1 MHRLADELMINDL
14 DEGSLLERI
23 FPRLG
28 PANVPVGPGDDAA
41 VIDAP
46 DARTVISI
54 DTLVQDQDFRL
65 EWPSGYRTTGYDV
78 GWKSVAQNL
87 SDINAMGA
95 VPTALVISLTLPG
108 STPVAWVEDLA
119 DGVAEAIRTLGADRC
134 CVVGGDLGRGDALV
148 VTAAVTG
155 DLEGRRPVLRS
166 GAHPGDIVA
175 VAGTLGQ
182 AAAGLS
188 LLDSTHFMAEAR
200 DGLQALANIQSRP
213 EPPLHAGPAAAKAGA
228 TAMMDISDGL
238 LRDAARLARASSV
251 SVDLFAA
258 ALQGFVEPL
267 GEAADLLG
275 ADPMEW
281 VLGGGE
287 DHGLLC
293 TFPAVEALPDGF
305 VAVGTVRESGSAR
318 ATLDGAAVQAIG
330 WDHFGG

>member
-1 MHRLADELMINDL
+1 MINDL

-108 STPVAWVEDLA
+108 RRRWRGLRIWPTAWPRRSGNLA
-119 DGVAEAIRTLGADRC
+119 RTGAPSSAAIWAGATRWSS
-134 CVVGGDLGRGDALV
+134 RPPSPAISK
-148 VTAAVTG
+148 AAVRCSAA
-155 DLEGRRPVLRS
+155 GR
-166 GAHPGDIVA
+166 AAGDIVA

-188 LLDSTHFMAEAR
+188 LLDSTHFKGEAR

-251 SVDLFAA
+251 SVDLVGKKLRDLPFHSAA
-258 ALQGFVEPL
+258 QRRCAKRIRWTGCVVVEKI
-267 GEAADLLG
+267 
-275 ADPMEW
+275 
-281 VLGGGE
+281 
-287 DHGLLC
+287 
-293 TFPAVEALPDGF
+293 T
-305 VAVGTVRESGSAR
+305 GSCVPSHAP
-318 ATLDGAAVQAIG
+318 
-330 WDHFGG
+330 

>member
-1 MHRLADELMINDL
+1 MINHL
-14 DEGSLLERI
+14 DEGSLLDRI

-28 PANVPVGPGDDAA
+28 RANVPVGPGDDAA

-65 EWPSGYRTTGYDV
+65 VWPSGYRTTGYDV

-95 VPTALVISLTLPG
+95 VPTSLVISLTLPG
-108 STPVAWVEDLA
+108 LTPVAWVEDLA
-119 DGVAEAIRTLGADRC
+119 DGVAEAIRKLGADRC
-134 CVVGGDLGRGDALV
+134 SIVGGDLGRGNALV

-155 DLEGRRPVLRS
+155 DLEGRHPVLRS
-166 GAHPGDIVA
+166 GARPGDIVA
-175 VAGTLGQ
+175 VAGTLGK
-182 AAAGLS
+182 AAAGLR
-188 LLDSTHFMAEAR
+188 LLDSTHFAR
-200 DGLQALANIQSRP
+200 EFPASLQALARIQSRP

-258 ALQGFVEPL
+258 ALQDFVEPL
-267 GEAADLLG
+267 RGAASLLG

-287 DHGLLC
+287 DHGLLG
-293 TFPAVEALPDGF
+293 TFPTAEALPVGF
-305 VAVGTVRESGSAR
+305 VAVGTVRDTGSAP
-318 ATLDGAAVQAIG
+318 ATLDGAAVQTGG